1 MGVVLLPEI
10 SSNEATIALS
20 TDDGLTKEESYGVA
34 GQVVEAVMAV
44 DGVKEVGVTT
54 DTTVAGIDIG
64 QLGLPSAITDL
75 LSAANSY
82 GSYKF
87 NVMLDQSLSST
98 RIAAVEQALKDA
110 VSGVENCTGTVEI
123 SGMQDLTSQ
132 LSSGLSVKIYGPDA
146 DTITALGDKVV
157 QMVNDTEGFTN
168 AATGLGQGDATIN
181 LDIDRDKVR
190 AYGLTVAQ
198 VYQQIAAKLTTTT
211 TAETPV
217 TVDGSTMKVQISD
230 NLDPVTKENMMD
242 MTFTTSV
249 MDATGTIT
257 TGTCTLGDIASWTTG
272 TAPDSI
278 TSENQTRYITVTADT
293 LDGYNTTVQSR
304 VLQKKLDAFA
314 LTDEMPE
321 GCSFSL
327 DGESSTVNMM
337 VDEMVQWMALALPFV
352 YLVMVAQFQSLLS
365 PFIVLF
371 TVPLAF
377 TGGLLGMLV
386 TGQQLTMISLMGFI
400 VLMYRRQQRHRLRGL
415 RQPAASGRS
424 GAPCGPCRHRQD
436 PYASYPHDHPDHRS
450 GHAADG
456 VQQRYGEPAHE
467 RHGHRHH
474 LRPELCHPDDPV
486 HRPHPLRHPLQEAA
500 AGGRCG

>member
-1 MGVVLLPEI
+1 
-10 SSNEATIALS
+10 
-20 TDDGLTKEESYGVA
+20 
-34 GQVVEAVMAV
+34 
-44 DGVKEVGVTT
+44 
-54 DTTVAGIDIG
+54 
-64 QLGLPSAITDL
+64 
-75 LSAANSY
+75 
-82 GSYKF
+82 
-87 NVMLDQSLSST
+87 
-98 RIAAVEQALKDA
+98 
-110 VSGVENCTGTVEI
+110 
-123 SGMQDLTSQ
+123 
-132 LSSGLSVKIYGPDA
+132 
-146 DTITALGDKVV
+146 
-157 QMVNDTEGFTN
+157 MVNDTEGFAN

-249 MDATGTIT
+249 MDATGAIT
-257 TGTCTLGDIASWTTG
+257 TGTCTLGDIATWFTG

-278 TSENQTRYITVTADT
+278 TSENQTRYITVSA
-293 LDGYNTTVQSR
+293 
-304 VLQKKLDAFA
+304 
-314 LTDEMPE
+314 DEMPE

-327 DGESSTVNMM
+327 DGESSTINQM

-400 VLMYRRQQRHRLRGL
+400 VLMGTVVNNGIVFVDYANQLRLGGLERRAALVATGKTRMRPILMTTLTTVLAMLQMVFSNDMASQLMSGMAIVIICGL
-415 RQPAASGRS
+415 S
-424 GAPCGPCRHRQD
+424 
-436 PYASYPHDHPDHRS
+436 YATLMTLYIVPILYDILFKKPPLVVDV
-450 GHAADG
+450 GDDG
-456 VQQRYGEPAHE
+456 MDDI
-467 RHGHRHH
+467 
-474 LRPELCHPDDPV
+474 PDDAAEYIA
-486 HRPHPLRHPLQEAA
+486 QSNAAEAQPEA
-500 AGGRCG
+500 